1 MRTRR
6 SLLGSCSDYGSGPVD
21 YRGRLDHV
29 AVQAK
34 LLRIE
39 AESQP
44 NQLGKVQDRHVE
56 LAADNAFCDRL
67 LEVEVQVAER
77 ARGHEAVGVRIDGV
91 AQVAPGLLERGLLV
105 HRDDREAA

>member
-44 NQLGKVQDRHVE
+44 NELGEVQDRHVE
-56 LAADNAFCDRL
+56 LTADDAFGDGL
-67 LEVEVQVAER
+67 LEVEVEVAER
-77 ARGHEAVGVRIDGV
+77 AGGHEAVRIRVDGV
-91 AQVAPGLLERGLLV
+91 PQVAAGLLER
-105 HRDDREAA
+105 